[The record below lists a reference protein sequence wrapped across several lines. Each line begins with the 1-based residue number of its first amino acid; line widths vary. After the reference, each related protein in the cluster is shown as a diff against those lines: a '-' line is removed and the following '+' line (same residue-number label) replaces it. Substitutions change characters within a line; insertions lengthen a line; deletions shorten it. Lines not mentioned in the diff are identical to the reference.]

1 MRRKM
6 MIDDWERAGGI
17 NCPKC
22 HQEVVRIIN
31 GLCPQCHHA
40 REKADA
46 EQVEDKTM
54 RRYYKR
60 GLRRGTISLG
70 QMREGGL

>member
-1 MRRKM
+1 MRRKTV
-6 MIDDWERAGGI
+6 IEDWEKTGGVY
-17 NCPKC
+17 CPKC

-31 GLCPQCHHA
+31 GLCPQCHYA
-40 REKADA
+40 KEKVETEQRE
-46 EQVEDKTM
+46 EKTM

-60 GLRRGTISLG
+60 GLKRGMISLG